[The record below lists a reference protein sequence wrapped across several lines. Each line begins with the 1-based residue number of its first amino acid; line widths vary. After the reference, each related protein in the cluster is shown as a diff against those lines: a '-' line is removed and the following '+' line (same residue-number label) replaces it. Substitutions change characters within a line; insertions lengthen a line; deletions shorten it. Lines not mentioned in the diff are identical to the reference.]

1 MRSFL
6 IAAVFAF
13 AATAAASFQ
22 DKPAGSGHWE
32 GVIQVPD
39 RELKVAV
46 DLDRNEKGE
55 WIGAIA
61 VPEQSMRDFPLAGIA
76 VKGSSVAFEL
86 PGIPGAPA
94 FQGNLS
100 PDGKMIKGELAQGGG
115 LFPMRLTW
123 VSAADVRLPAKN
135 APIAKEFEG
144 AWQGVLATPNG
155 QKLRIRV
162 TLANSAEGAKGTF
175 ASLDQGGAELPLTSI
190 TQKASE
196 ITLELKIAGIV
207 FTGEL
212 KGEELA
218 GTFTQ
223 GGVSMPL
230 AFKRV
235 KN

>member
-6 IAAVFAF
+6 ITAVFVF
-13 AATAAASFQ
+13 AAIAAASFQ

-32 GVIQVPD
+32 GTIQVPD

-46 DLDRNEKGE
+46 DLALNEKGE
-55 WIGAIA
+55 WIGTIA
-61 VPEQSMRDFPLAGIA
+61 VPEQNMRDFPLAGIA
-76 VKGSSVAFEL
+76 VKGTSVAFEL

-100 PDGKMIKGELAQGGG
+100 SDGKMMKGELAQGGG
-115 LFPMRLTW
+115 LFPMQLKW
-123 VSAADVRLPAKN
+123 VSAADVKLPAKN
-135 APIAKEFEG
+135 APIDKEFEG
-144 AWQGVLATPNG
+144 AWQGVLTTPNG
-155 QKLRIRV
+155 QKLRIRI
-162 TLANSAEGAKGTF
+162 TLANSAEGAKGTL
-175 ASLDQGGAELPLTSI
+175 ASLDQSGAELPFTSI

-196 ITLELKIAGIV
+196 ITLELKFAGIV

-212 KGEELA
+212 KGEGLS

-223 GGVSMPL
+223 GGASMPL
-230 AFKRV
+230 VFTRV